1 MPVIA
6 VDGPAASGKGT
17 LSRALATRLNFA
29 YLDTGKLY
37 RAVAFYCLETGLDE
51 VDREQAVE
59 VAQNLDTSGLA
70 SLIESGSLDGET
82 VASLASKVAAIPDV
96 RQALLEFQRQFA
108 RIPPPGKQG
117 AILDGRD
124 IGTVICPDADVKIF
138 VTATAE
144 SRALRRYR
152 EGLDKGEQKEY
163 EQVLQEVKDRD
174 YRDESRTNAPL
185 RPAAD
190 AFVLDTSG
198 LDITSMVDK
207 AHDIVKGVT
216 DKA

>member
-17 LSRALATRLNFA
+17 LSHALATRLNFA

-37 RAVAFYCLETGLDE
+37 RAVAFHCLETGVDE
-51 VDREQAVE
+51 AVE
-59 VAQNLDTSGLA
+59 VAQNLDIDGLDSLIKSGNLDGENIAGLA
-70 SLIESGSLDGET
+70 SQ
-82 VASLASKVAAIPDV
+82 VAAIPDV

-108 RIPPPGKQG
+108 RMPPPGKQG

-152 EGLDKGEQKEY
+152 EGLDKGDQKEY

-174 YRDESRTNAPL
+174 YRDQSRADAPL
-185 RPAAD
+185 RPASD
-190 AFVLDTSG
+190 AVLLDTSA
-198 LDITSMVDK
+198 LDITSMVAK
-207 AHDIVKGVT
+207 AHEIIKGVMG
-216 DKA
+216 KV

>member
-6 VDGPAASGKGT
+6 IDGPAASGKGT

-37 RAVAFYCLETGLDE
+37 RAVAFHCQQAGI
-51 VDREQAVE
+51 EQAVE
-59 VAQNLDTSGLA
+59 VAQNLDIDGLDSLVKSGN
-70 SLIESGSLDGET
+70 LDGENI
-82 VASLASKVAAIPDV
+82 AALASKVAAISDV

-108 RIPPPGKQG
+108 RMPPPGKQG

-144 SRALRRYR
+144 SRALRRHR

-174 YRDESRTNAPL
+174 YRDQSRADAPL
-185 RPAAD
+185 RPASD
-190 AFVLDTSG
+190 AVLLDTSA

-207 AHDIVKGVT
+207 AHEIIKGVMG
-216 DKA
+216 KV

>member
-37 RAVAFYCLETGLDE
+37 RAVAFHCQQAGI
-51 VDREQAVE
+51 EQAVE
-59 VAQNLDTSGLA
+59 VAQNLDIDGLD
-70 SLIESGSLDGET
+70 SLIKSGNLDGENI
-82 VASLASKVAAIPDV
+82 AALASQVAAISDV

-108 RIPPPGKQG
+108 RMSPPGKQG

-152 EGLDKGEQKEY
+152 EGLDKGDQKEY

-174 YRDESRTNAPL
+174 YRDQSRADAPL
-185 RPAAD
+185 RPASD
-190 AFVLDTSG
+190 AVLLDTSA
-198 LDITSMVDK
+198 LDITSMVAK
-207 AHDIVKGVT
+207 AHEIIKGVMG
-216 DKA
+216 KV

>member
-6 VDGPAASGKGT
+6 IDGPAASGKGT

-37 RAVAFYCLETGLDE
+37 RAVAFHCLETGVDE
-51 VDREQAVE
+51 AAE
-59 VAQNLDTSGLA
+59 VAKNLDIDGLD
-70 SLIESGSLDGET
+70 SLIKSGNLDGET
-82 VASLASKVAAIPDV
+82 VAGLASQVAAIPAV

-108 RIPPPGKQG
+108 RMPPPGKQG

-152 EGLDKGEQKEY
+152 EGLDKGDQKEY

-174 YRDESRTNAPL
+174 YRDQSRADAPL
-185 RPAAD
+185 RPASD
-190 AFVLDTSG
+190 AVLLDTSA
-198 LDITSMVDK
+198 LDIASMVDK
-207 AHDIVKGVT
+207 AHEIIKGVMG
-216 DKA
+216 KV

>member
-37 RAVAFYCLETGLDE
+37 RAVAFHCQQAGI
-51 VDREQAVE
+51 EQAVE
-59 VAQNLDTSGLA
+59 VAQNLDIDGLD
-70 SLIESGSLDGET
+70 SLIKSGNLDGENI
-82 VASLASKVAAIPDV
+82 AALASQVAAISDV

-108 RIPPPGKQG
+108 RMPPPGKQG

-152 EGLDKGEQKEY
+152 EGLDKGDQKEY

-174 YRDESRTNAPL
+174 YRDQSRADAPL
-185 RPAAD
+185 RPASD
-190 AFVLDTSG
+190 AVLLDTSA
-198 LDITSMVDK
+198 LDIASMVDK
-207 AHDIVKGVT
+207 AHEIIKGVMG
-216 DKA
+216 KV

>member
-6 VDGPAASGKGT
+6 IDGPAASGKGT

-37 RAVAFYCLETGLDE
+37 RAVAFHCQQAGI
-51 VDREQAVE
+51 EQAVE
-59 VAQNLDTSGLA
+59 VAQNLDIDGLD
-70 SLIESGSLDGET
+70 SLIKSGNLDGENI
-82 VASLASKVAAIPDV
+82 AGLASKVAAIPDV

-108 RIPPPGKQG
+108 RMSPPGKQG

-152 EGLDKGEQKEY
+152 EGLDKGDQKEY

-174 YRDESRTNAPL
+174 YRDQSRADAPL
-185 RPAAD
+185 RPASD
-190 AFVLDTSG
+190 AVLLDTSA

-207 AHDIVKGVT
+207 AHEIIKGVMG
-216 DKA
+216 KV

>member
-6 VDGPAASGKGT
+6 IDGPAASGKGT
-17 LSRALATRLNFA
+17 LSRALASRLNFA

-37 RAVAFYCLETGLDE
+37 RAVAFHCQQAGIEQADI
-51 VDREQAVE
+51 EQAVE
-59 VAQNLDTSGLA
+59 IAQNLDVSGLDSLIASGNLDGENVAGLA
-70 SLIESGSLDGET
+70 SQ
-82 VASLASKVAAIPDV
+82 VAALPDV
-96 RQALLEFQRQFA
+96 RQALLEIQRQFA
-108 RIPPPGKQG
+108 RLPPSGKQG

-138 VTATAE
+138 VSASAE

-174 YRDESRTNAPL
+174 YRDQSRADAPL
-185 RPAAD
+185 RPASD
-190 AFVLDTSG
+190 AVLLDTSA
-198 LDITSMVDK
+198 LDIASMVDR
-207 AHDIVKGVT
+207 AHDIIQGVIG
-216 DKA
+216 KV

>member
-6 VDGPAASGKGT
+6 IDGPAASGKGT

-37 RAVAFYCLETGLDE
+37 RAVAFHCLETGVDE
-51 VDREQAVE
+51 AVE
-59 VAQNLDTSGLA
+59 VAQNLDIDGLD
-70 SLIESGSLDGET
+70 SLIKSGNLDGENI
-82 VASLASKVAAIPDV
+82 AALASQVAAISDV

-108 RIPPPGKQG
+108 RMPPPGKQG

-152 EGLDKGEQKEY
+152 EGLDKGDQKEY

-174 YRDESRTNAPL
+174 YRDQSRADAPL
-185 RPAAD
+185 RPASD
-190 AFVLDTSG
+190 AVLLDTSA
-198 LDITSMVDK
+198 LDIASMVDK
-207 AHDIVKGVT
+207 AHEIIKGVMG
-216 DKA
+216 KV

>member
-6 VDGPAASGKGT
+6 IDGPAASGKGT

-37 RAVAFYCLETGLDE
+37 RAVAFHCLETGVDE
-51 VDREQAVE
+51 AVA
-59 VAQNLDTSGLA
+59 VAQNLDPGGLD
-70 SLIESGSLDGET
+70 SLIKSGNLDGENI
-82 VASLASKVAAIPDV
+82 AALASKVAALPDV

-108 RIPPPGKQG
+108 RMPPPGKQG

-152 EGLDKGEQKEY
+152 EGLDKGDQKEY

-174 YRDESRTNAPL
+174 YRDQSRADAPL
-185 RPAAD
+185 RPASD
-190 AFVLDTSG
+190 AVLLDTSA
-198 LDITSMVDK
+198 LDIASMVAK
-207 AHDIVKGVT
+207 AHEIIKGVMG
-216 DKA
+216 KV

>member
-6 VDGPAASGKGT
+6 IDGPAASGKGT

-37 RAVAFYCLETGLDE
+37 RAVAFHCQQAGI
-51 VDREQAVE
+51 EQAVE
-59 VAQNLDTSGLA
+59 VAQNLDIDGLD
-70 SLIESGSLDGET
+70 SLIKSGNLDGENI
-82 VASLASKVAAIPDV
+82 AALASQVAAISDV

-108 RIPPPGKQG
+108 RMPPPGKQG

-152 EGLDKGEQKEY
+152 EGLDKGDQKEY

-174 YRDESRTNAPL
+174 YRDQSRADAPL
-185 RPAAD
+185 RPASD
-190 AFVLDTSG
+190 AVLLDTSA
-198 LDITSMVDK
+198 LDIASMVDK
-207 AHDIVKGVT
+207 AHEIIKGVMG
-216 DKA
+216 KV

>member
-6 VDGPAASGKGT
+6 IDGPAASGKGT

-37 RAVAFYCLETGLDE
+37 RAVAFHCLETGVDE
-51 VDREQAVE
+51 AAE
-59 VAQNLDTSGLA
+59 VAKNLDIDGLD
-70 SLIESGSLDGET
+70 SLIKSGNLDGENI
-82 VASLASKVAAIPDV
+82 AALASQVAAISDV

-108 RIPPPGKQG
+108 RMPPPGKQG

-152 EGLDKGEQKEY
+152 EGLDKGDQKEY

-174 YRDESRTNAPL
+174 YRDQSRADAPL
-185 RPAAD
+185 RPASD
-190 AFVLDTSG
+190 AVLLDTSA
-198 LDITSMVDK
+198 LDIASMVAK
-207 AHDIVKGVT
+207 AHEIIKGVMG
-216 DKA
+216 KV